1 MTNPAN
7 NIHTQPSTTGWVNQ
21 QNGIVLSRHF
31 TKRTAMAKGRKLANH
46 LATDLTIHG
55 RDGTV
60 LTTAKY
66 TTPISVA
73 AK

>member
-1 MTNPAN
+1 MTNSGTGS
-7 NIHTQPSTTGWVNQ
+7 HTQPSNNGWENQ

-31 TKRTAMAKGRKLANH
+31 KKGTAVAKGRRLAKH

-60 LTTAKY
+60 LQTASY
-66 TTPISVA
+66 TTPVSPA

>member
-7 NIHTQPSTTGWVNQ
+7 NIHTQPSTTGWENQ

-31 TKRTAMAKGRKLANH
+31 KKNTAVAKGRKLAKH

-55 RDGTV
+55 RDGSV
-60 LTTAKY
+60 LLTAKY

>member
-1 MTNPAN
+1 MADTSN
-7 NIHTQPSTTGWVNQ
+7 NIHCQPSTTGWENQ

-31 TKRTAMAKGRKLANH
+31 TKRTAVAKGRKLATH

-60 LTTAKY
+60 LTTSKY